1 MGTITISVDDDV
13 EKKFRTRAKKIYGER
28 KGALGQ
34 AVKEAMD
41 LWVTEKT
48 QQEIAEKALALME
61 QGYDLGAR
69 QYRTRDDLHER
80 TTSTR

>member
-41 LWVTEKT
+41 LWVAQKD
-48 QQEIAEKALALME
+48 QQEIARSALALME
-61 QGYDLGAR
+61 TGHDLGTR
-69 QYRTRDDLHER
+69 NYRTRDDLHDR
-80 TTSTR
+80 SAGTY